1 MRSNRTAFERVDL
14 CDILNLHQST
24 SCFASQKEYI
34 RTFYALL
41 VTNFDPKWNHFGGQ
55 SSHRRYIWSSQMLT
69 TRNLQIR
76 HEDLDEDQERIV

>member
-14 CDILNLHQST
+14 CDIVNLHRST

-41 VTNFDPKWNHFGGQ
+41 VTNFDPKGTISEVRVHHTAHVVSGTSDYQ
-55 SSHRRYIWSSQMLT
+55 SNEECKGTQRLIYL
-69 TRNLQIR
+69 
-76 HEDLDEDQERIV
+76 